1 MRLSLF
7 MVDFHLEKSALE
19 GGAGEQLPALPA
31 LESLLRQG
39 RRLKSLPDWRA
50 ALLAEVG
57 VPATPAIAPARVAAR
72 MLDDVKPGG
81 QWLAQPV
88 HRVAGLSHVSLHPA
102 GLLRLSAQEAED
114 WSRDFNRDF
123 EGSGLRLRALAPGL
137 LLEGLPADAPGGV
150 DPALLLGAPI
160 PVTPAPSSAGRPLR
174 RASAEIEMWLHEHP
188 HNREREHRGELP
200 LNGLWLWG
208 GQGSELPPIA
218 VAAGALPRAYGS
230 DPFLHGL
237 WRALGATAHEAA
249 GFADLQPD
257 NAATIVVQS
266 AASTSPRDLPLH
278 RLESDWFAPMVEALE
293 RRELHPLRL
302 WVGGQGWE
310 ITPSRGSFMGWPRSL
325 SWRKPQPWWRLV
337 SA

>member
-7 MVDFHLEKSALE
+7 VVDFHLEKSALE

-39 RRLKSLPDWRA
+39 RRLQPFPDWRA

-57 VPATPAIAPARVAAR
+57 LPASPAIAPARVAAR
-72 MLDDVKPGG
+72 MLDHVKAGG
-81 QWLAQPV
+81 LWLAQPV
-88 HRVAGLSHVSLHPA
+88 HRVAGLSRVNLHPA

-123 EGSGLRLRALAPGL
+123 EGSGLRLHALAPGL
-137 LLEGLPADAPGGV
+137 LLEGLPVDTPGGV

-160 PVTPAPSSAGRPLR
+160 PVAPAPGSAGRPLR
-174 RASAEIEMWLHEHP
+174 KASAEIEMWLHEHP
-188 HNREREHRGELP
+188 RNRERERRGELP
-200 LNGLWLWG
+200 LNGLWIWG
-208 GQGSELPPIA
+208 GQGSELPTSA
-218 VAAGALPRAYGS
+218 VAAGALPRAFGA

-237 WRALGATAHEAA
+237 WRALGAAAHEAA
-249 GFADLQPD
+249 GFADLQQD
-257 NAATIVVQS
+257 TAATIVVQS

-278 RLESDWFAPMVEALE
+278 RLESHWFAPMVEALG
-293 RRELHPLRL
+293 RRELRPLRL

-310 ITPSRGSFMGWPRSL
+310 ITPSRISGRGWPRSL
-325 SWRKPQPWWRLV
+325 SWRKPQPWWQQV